1 MIIKKDTQL
10 VQLENECAK
19 HLNRHF
25 SKKYMQIENKHVNYI
40 EEQSII
46 RYQNAYQNN

>member
-1 MIIKKDTQL
+1 MN
-10 VQLENECAK
+10 VQNTWTDISA
-19 HLNRHF
+19 
-25 SKKYMQIENKHVNYI
+25 KKYMQIENKHVNYI